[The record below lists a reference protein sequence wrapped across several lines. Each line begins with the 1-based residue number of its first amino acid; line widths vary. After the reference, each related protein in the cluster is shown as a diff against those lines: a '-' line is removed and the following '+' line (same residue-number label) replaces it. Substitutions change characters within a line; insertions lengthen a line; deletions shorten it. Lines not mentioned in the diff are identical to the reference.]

1 MPDSNNTHPGEYVR
15 THVIPRG
22 MSVTDAARTIGVS
35 RPALS
40 NLLNGRA
47 GLSRQMAARLARAFG
62 ADPENLIERQAAYES
77 AHGHEKR
84 SIVMETSKHVPPFLR
99 ATANQIE
106 EWSEKLEARGLLAV
120 LLRTL
125 VNSTCG
131 GLRLVDFPGRDDSQ
145 RPGWDGCVVT
155 DEGNQWVPEGVS
167 GWEFGTN
174 RNITQKADTDYEKR
188 TDVVAETE
196 RKKTAFVFVTPR
208 RWSKKDN
215 WAKDRAAEGQWRS
228 VRALDASDLEQWLE
242 QSIAAQACFTRFLG
256 LNLRGVKS
264 LDRCWDEWCADCD
277 PPFSKQIFEQAK
289 SAHGGQVLD
298 HLNSDH
304 GGLLRIVADS
314 RQEGLAFL
322 SALLT
327 QGTPEFE
334 KLRDRIVVFSDQGP
348 LSELAVGSPGFIP
361 VVTSASVEKELA
373 QSGCELTSVVVEH
386 RTAVV
391 SDSSIVL
398 NTLSYPAFE
407 EGLTSMGLGREKIQ
421 RLDRECGR
429 SLTVLRRC
437 LAKSEALRSP
447 SWSADEDLARFL
459 VPMMLAGAWASD
471 RDDDS
476 FVMAQL
482 AGFESYDAMET
493 PFNRLLG
500 LEDSPV
506 WCERGFR
513 GVVSKID
520 VLFGMR
526 HWVTENQIDRF
537 IEMAELLLSEPDPA
551 LDLAEKD
558 RWAAPMYGKEREFSS
573 PLRNGVAESLVL
585 LSIHGDRLF
594 GTRFRRSLESR
605 IRDLVRNLLEPLTQ
619 ENLLS
624 QTSNFALYAEAA
636 PEVFLEILEYDLLRE
651 EPTVAALMRPT
662 AASLFHPR
670 GRADLLW
677 ALELLAWRSDWLA
690 RVVELLAQLAMLEPN
705 DNLANRPS
713 ESLQAIF
720 RSWLPQTAAPVEQ
733 RIAILDS
740 LVKQYPTIAW
750 RIAISQFEPTL
761 WIGSYAN
768 KPKWR
773 DYALGAGE
781 PVTSGERDR
790 FSVHCVKT
798 CLGWRSHTRETL
810 ADLLMSAERLGFED
824 LKQLEKRVAE
834 WAESAKDPDR
844 AWLRERLRVSMRL
857 ETCRTSKPTQ
867 KDAST
872 NARIRAARRIFDN
885 LEPADLVWKH
895 AWLFKEPWIKE
906 SWDDVHEDRGF
917 EAHEDRIRKLR
928 REAVQQVAVE
938 VGHKGIID
946 LALSGNAADRVG
958 WSLAESGSDDQ
969 ALLNFIRAV
978 MEDGDI
984 LKSASHQSL
993 ISGVLQCVEQ
1003 ECAVSFVRLLC
1014 EECGTD
1020 VGIQL
1025 LSLCRFDRPAWSQ
1038 ADELGEDVAA
1048 RFWSSVQPSWRNHN
1062 SEELNFAV
1070 SRLLQAGRPMA
1081 ALEFGRADW
1090 GRVQSMHIRDVLG
1103 SLPASDELAGRV
1115 IDAYA
1120 IQQAL
1125 KVLNERNA
1133 FSQAELARLEYL
1145 YLDLFWPDDDAK
1157 LPNLERELE
1166 ANPELFC
1173 KAVALAFRREG
1184 EDARE
1189 KVSEEEH
1196 GAAKRALKLL
1206 QMLKCVPG
1214 RDADGTLRT
1223 DRLTAWVRNA
1233 QDMCR
1238 ISGHQKLGDQQI
1250 GGLLARTPT
1259 GSDGIWPCVAVR
1271 ETLEGVLND
1280 DISVGLEVGRRN
1292 LRGAHIRA
1300 VGGAQERELAT
1311 QYREWAQ
1318 ACEYSYPKVA
1328 AALRQIASVYDNDAQ
1343 WYDQES
1349 AVQRRLGF

>member
-62 ADPENLIERQAAYES
+62 TDPENLIERQAAYES

-106 EWSEKLEARGLLAV
+106 EWSKNLKARGLLAV

-145 RPGWDGCVVT
+145 RPGWDGRVET
-155 DEGNQWVPEGVS
+155 DEGNQWVPEGAS

-174 RNITQKADTDYEKR
+174 RNIKQKADKDYEKR

-196 RKKTAFVFVTPR
+196 RKKTTFVFVTPR

-215 WAKDRAAEGQWRS
+215 WAEDRAAEGQWRS

-242 QSIAAQACFTRFLG
+242 QSIAAQAWFTQFLDR
-256 LNLRGVKS
+256 NLRGVKS
-264 LDRCWDEWCADCD
+264 LDRCWVEWCADCD
-277 PPFSKQIFEQAK
+277 PPFSKQIFEQAI

-391 SDSSIVL
+391 SDSCITL
-398 NTLSYPAFE
+398 NTLSYAAFE
-407 EGLTSMGLGREKIQ
+407 ESLTSMGLGREEIQ

-429 SLTVLRRC
+429 SLTVLRRR

-447 SWSADEDLARFL
+447 SWSTDEDFARFL
-459 VPMMLAGAWASD
+459 VPMMLAGAWSSD
-471 RDDDS
+471 RDADR
-476 FVMAQL
+476 FVLAEL
-482 AGFESYDAMET
+482 AGSESYDLLEGT
-493 PFNRLLG
+493 LNRFLN

-506 WCERGFR
+506 WCEGRFR

-520 VLFGMR
+520 TLFGMQR
-526 HWVTENQIDRF
+526 WLTEDQIDRF
-537 IEMAELLLSEPDPA
+537 IEVAKQLLTERDPA

-558 RWAAPMYGKEREFSS
+558 RWAAPIYGKERKVSS
-573 PLRNGVAESLVL
+573 PLRSGIAESLVL
-585 LSIHGDRLF
+585 LSIHGDRLL
-594 GTRFRRSLESR
+594 GTRTQRSPESK
-605 IRDLVRNLLEPLTQ
+605 ISNLVRDSLEPLTR
-619 ENLLS
+619 ESLLS
-624 QTSNFALYAEAA
+624 QSSNLPLYAEAA
-636 PEVFLEILEYDLLRE
+636 PEVLLEIIARDLSSE
-651 EPTVAALMRPT
+651 KPTVAAVMHST
-662 AASLFHPR
+662 ADDLFYQR
-670 GRADLLW
+670 GRVDLLW

-690 RVVELLAQLAMLEPN
+690 RVVELLARLAALEPD
-705 DNLANRPS
+705 DNLANKPS
-713 ESLQAIF
+713 ESLLAIF
-720 RSWLPQTAAPVEQ
+720 RSWMPQTAAPVEQ
-733 RIAILDS
+733 RKAVFDV
-740 LVKQYPTIAW
+740 LVERHPSIAW
-750 RIAISQFEPTL
+750 RIAISQLEQSLKNSP
-761 WIGSYAN
+761 YAR
-768 KPKWR
+768 KPRWR

-781 PVTSGERDR
+781 PVTNAESRKFVD
-790 FSVHCVKT
+790 HCIKT
-798 CLGWRSHTRETL
+798 CLSWRSHTRETL
-810 ADLLMSAERLGFED
+810 ADLLMSAERLKIED
-824 LKQLEKRVAE
+824 LEKLEKRVAE

-844 AWLRERLRVSMRL
+844 AWLRERLRVSMRR
-857 ETCRTSKPTQ
+857 EKRRTSNSTHN
-867 KDAST
+867 DASN
-872 NARIRAARRIFDN
+872 NARIRAESRISAA

-895 AWLFKEPWIKE
+895 AWLFKEPWIEE
-906 SWDDVHEDRGF
+906 SWDDVREDWDF
-917 EAHEDRIRKLR
+917 EAHEDRVRKLR
-928 REAVQQVAVE
+928 REAVQQVAAG
-938 VGHKGIID
+938 VGHKGLID

-958 WSLAESGSDDQ
+958 WNLAESGSDNEE
-969 ALLNFIRAV
+969 LIKFICAV
-978 MEDGDI
+978 MEDGNM
-984 LKSASHQSL
+984 LKSLSHQSL
-993 ISGVLQCVEQ
+993 ISGVLRCVEQ
-1003 ECAVSFVRLLC
+1003 ERAASIVQSLWD
-1014 EECGTD
+1014 ECGTD
-1020 VGIQL
+1020 VGVQL
-1025 LSLCRFDRPAWSQ
+1025 LCLCRFDRSTWSL
-1038 ADELGEDVAA
+1038 ADELGEGVAV
-1048 RFWSSVQPSWRNHN
+1048 RFWSSVQPSGWNHT
-1062 SEELNFAV
+1062 SDDFDFAV
-1070 SRLLQAGRPMA
+1070 SRLLQVGRPMT
-1081 ALEFGRADW
+1081 ALDFARADW
-1090 GRVQSMHIRDVLG
+1090 RRLQSVRIRDVLEK
-1103 SLPASDELAGRV
+1103 LPASDGLTRRAT
-1115 IDAYA
+1115 DAYE

-1125 KVLNERNA
+1125 KVLNDRSA
-1133 FSQAELARLEYL
+1133 FDQAELARLEYRC
-1145 YLDLFWPDDDAK
+1145 LDLYWLDEAE
-1157 LPNLERELE
+1157 LPNLEQEIQ
-1166 ANPELFC
+1166 ANPKLFC
-1173 KAVALAFRREG
+1173 DAVALAFRREG

-1189 KVSEEEH
+1189 KLSEEEH
-1196 GAAKRALKLL
+1196 GAAQRALKLL
-1206 QMLKCVPG
+1206 QMLKCIPG

-1250 GGLLARTPT
+1250 GGLLARAPT
-1259 GSDGIWPCVAVR
+1259 GSDGNWPCVAVR

-1292 LRGAHIRA
+1292 LRGAHSRG

-1311 QYREWAQ
+1311 QYRDWAQ
-1318 ACEYSYPKVA
+1318 ACEFSYPKVA
-1328 AALRQIASVYDNDAQ
+1328 AALRQIALAYDNDAQ